1 MLEYSVLSNENIKQI
16 LKPYGI
22 KNFNTVKKL
31 SGGSENTNYLITTKN
46 NRYVLCLFEHKS
58 LSHAHNLT
66 KLLSHLKIHKFK
78 TTETFPATNG
88 EILTIWNKKPILIKH
103 FIEGKIKYNLSNH
116 LIELVGKALGKL
128 HQIPPPSYLPKIID
142 YGQEHFGLV
151 SQYAKESPFEYWIKE
166 IKKYIKPYL
175 KKNLPKALIHSDLFC
190 DNVIISQDK
199 QDVTIID
206 FEEAAYYFRV
216 FDLGMAIIGSCS
228 EKDLLNKDKIKS
240 LLHGYSKVI
249 TLMPEEKRSL
259 QAFTVYAGASMSFWR
274 HKNFNYVYPNMGMEN
289 HYKAL
294 QTLADHAR
302 KNSNLFID

>member
-166 IKKYIKPYL
+166 IKKYINPYL
-175 KKNLPKALIHSDLFC
+175 KKNLPKALIHSDL
-190 DNVIISQDK
+190 
-199 QDVTIID
+199 
-206 FEEAAYYFRV
+206 Y
-216 FDLGMAIIGSCS
+216 
-228 EKDLLNKDKIKS
+228 
-240 LLHGYSKVI
+240 
-249 TLMPEEKRSL
+249 
-259 QAFTVYAGASMSFWR
+259 
-274 HKNFNYVYPNMGMEN
+274 
-289 HYKAL
+289 
-294 QTLADHAR
+294 
-302 KNSNLFID
+302 